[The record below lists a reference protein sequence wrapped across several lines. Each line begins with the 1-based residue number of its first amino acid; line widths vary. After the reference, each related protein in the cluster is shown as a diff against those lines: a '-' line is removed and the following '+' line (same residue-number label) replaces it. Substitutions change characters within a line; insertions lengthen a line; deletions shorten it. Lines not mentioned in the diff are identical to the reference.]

1 MIFLTI
7 DNKFMALTVFKLDAT
22 EFNKTIDKYIAQ
34 RNVDFVKEANK
45 RAANIIMKAMF
56 YTKRTNPARV
66 VAELGAIEKVRLL
79 KSGKET
85 KAKRNREFY
94 KGTPAGYKIFNWR
107 RKFRPES
114 LPPKLRGGG
123 LGGKEMGKLY
133 NGFVK
138 AAKRSCNYVR
148 AGWLPALNTYKA
160 VGTRPSEKEEGGQQ
174 KKSPSART
182 SAGRGYA
189 KPAKTAGD
197 YIKTIFVN
205 TVNGIEKIGRA
216 PLRLAFR
223 LEEQDMKTYIE
234 RKEQER
240 LNKLRG

>member
-1 MIFLTI
+1 M
-7 DNKFMALTVFKLDAT
+7 NA
-22 EFNKTIDKYIAQ
+22 
-34 RNVDFVKEANK
+34 
-45 RAANIIMKAMF
+45 MK

-94 KGTPAGYKIFNWR
+94 KGTPAGFKIFNWR

-138 AAKRSCNYVR
+138 SAKRSCAYVV
-148 AGWLPALNTYKA
+148 AGWIPALNKYKERGVKA
-160 VGTRPSEKEEGGQQ
+160 NSDIKRNPS
-174 KKSPSART
+174 SRT
-182 SAGRGYA
+182 SAGQGYA
-189 KPAKTAGD
+189 IPAQSAGD
-197 YIKTIFVN
+197 YIKTVFVN
-205 TVNGIEKIGRA
+205 AVNGIEKIGQA

-223 LEEQDMKTYIE
+223 LEELDMKQYIE

-240 LNKLRG
+240 LNKLQG

>member
-1 MIFLTI
+1 MG
-7 DNKFMALTVFKLDAT
+7 LTVFKLDTA
-22 EFNKTIDKYIAQ
+22 EFNRTIDRYVSE
-34 RNVDFVKEANK
+34 RNVDFVKEANR
-45 RAANIIMKAMF
+45 RAANIIMNAMK

-94 KGTPAGYKIFNWR
+94 KGTPAGFKIFNWR
-107 RKFRPES
+107 RKFRSQS

-123 LGGKEMGKLY
+123 LGGKQMGVLY
-133 NGFVK
+133 NSFVK
-138 AAKRSCNYVR
+138 SAKRSCAYVV
-148 AGWLPALNTYKA
+148 AGWIPALNRYKEMGVRA
-160 VGTRPSEKEEGGQQ
+160 NSEIKRKPSSQ
-174 KKSPSART
+174 T
-182 SAGRGYA
+182 SAGKGYA
-189 KPAKTAGD
+189 IPAQSAGD

-205 TVNGIEKIGRA
+205 AVNGIEKIGQA

-223 LEEQDMKTYIE
+223 LEELDMKQYIE

-240 LNKLRG
+240 LNKLQR

>member
-1 MIFLTI
+1 MG
-7 DNKFMALTVFKLDAT
+7 LTVFKLDT
-22 EFNKTIDKYIAQ
+22 TDFNKTIDRYVSE
-34 RNVDFVKEANK
+34 RNVDFVKEANR
-45 RAANIIMKAMF
+45 RAANIIMNAMK

-94 KGTPAGYKIFNWR
+94 KGTPVGYKIFNWR

-123 LGGKEMGKLY
+123 LGGKKMGVLY
-133 NGFVK
+133 NSFVK
-138 AAKRSCNYVR
+138 SAKRSCAYVV
-148 AGWLPALNTYKA
+148 AGWIPALNRYKEIGVRA
-160 VGTRPSEKEEGGQQ
+160 KSEVKGKPS
-174 KKSPSART
+174 SRT
-182 SAGRGYA
+182 SAGKGYA
-189 KPAKTAGD
+189 IPAQSAGD
-197 YIKTIFVN
+197 YIKTVFVN
-205 TVNGIEKIGRA
+205 TVNGIEKIGQA

-223 LEEQDMKTYIE
+223 LEEFDMKQYIE

-240 LNKLRG
+240 LNKLRR

>member
-1 MIFLTI
+1 MG
-7 DNKFMALTVFKLDAT
+7 LTVFKLDT
-22 EFNKTIDKYIAQ
+22 TDFNKTIDRYVSE
-34 RNVDFVKEANK
+34 RNVDFVKEANR
-45 RAANIIMKAMF
+45 RAANSIMNAMK

-94 KGTPAGYKIFNWR
+94 KGTPVGYKIFNWR

-123 LGGKEMGKLY
+123 LGGKKMGVLY
-133 NGFVK
+133 NSFVK
-138 AAKRSCNYVR
+138 SAKRSCAYVV
-148 AGWLPALNTYKA
+148 AGWIPALNRYKEIGVRA
-160 VGTRPSEKEEGGQQ
+160 NSEVKRKPSSK
-174 KKSPSART
+174 T
-182 SAGRGYA
+182 SAGKGYA
-189 KPAKTAGD
+189 IPAQSVGD

-205 TVNGIEKIGRA
+205 AVNGIEKIGQA

-223 LEEQDMKTYIE
+223 LEELDMKQYIE

-240 LNKLRG
+240 LNKLQR

>member
-1 MIFLTI
+1 MGLTI
-7 DNKFMALTVFKLDAT
+7 FKLDT
-22 EFNKTIDKYIAQ
+22 KDFNRTIDRYVSE
-34 RNVDFVKEANK
+34 RNVDFVKEANR
-45 RAANIIMKAMF
+45 RAANIIMNAMK

-123 LGGKEMGKLY
+123 LGGKQMGVLY
-133 NGFVK
+133 NSFVK
-138 AAKRSCNYVR
+138 SAKRSCAYVV
-148 AGWLPALNTYKA
+148 AGWIPALNRYKEIGVRA
-160 VGTRPSEKEEGGQQ
+160 NSEVKRKPS
-174 KKSPSART
+174 SRT
-182 SAGRGYA
+182 SAGKGYA
-189 KPAKTAGD
+189 IPAQSAGD

-205 TVNGIEKIGRA
+205 AVNGIEKIGQA

-223 LEEQDMKTYIE
+223 LEELDMKQYIE

-240 LNKLRG
+240 LNKLQG